1 MRHRGLAAGRRRC
14 AERRQR
20 SLRLRLGVG
29 LGDRLGDRSVREAGV
44 VGAGV
49 ARRRR
54 RFRRRL
60 RLSRLGRSRGL
71 ARLEQG
77 HEPLGR
83 VAAPARVPRL
93 GARRGA
99 RAVPEDHRAAGSGR
113 DYHPGRA
120 VAGEDDARRRARRR
134 RRFFCRCP
142 ALLQGLEPLRT
153 KRDRRRLPL
162 VLGAGPG
169 DVHAARAQR
178 GERVGDG
185 IGRARV
191 GRRAR
196 RVGFVGAVFS
206 QTIRAYRNR
215 RAGTDA
221 REERLPARVRGPDV
235 AEVHEDG
242 ARPPLIAVVVVV
254 HVDQGGAELLG
265 VFFIVFIGILFRL
278 RREQESL
285 RVHAR
290 GVVVV
295 VVARGVR
302 FVAARSQTRRPREHH
317 AVAVVVRGHARED
330 RGPARQISRRGDLQ
344 TGRIRGAVVRVRG
357 GHAVPRRGLVELP
370 QSPGRGDERRTL
382 LGRGEP
388 VHDSPRAAR
397 VRRARH
403 EPRRGPGGQA
413 RRVITR
419 GSYGNVSRK
428 HVGWRGGVSARGR
441 PSRVIALPRP
451 RGRGIGQVVHQAK
464 RVGFLPEKHHSAT
477 RARPVTRA
485 PCKTRPSDRQFFF
498 LPLFLIE

>member
-1 MRHRGLAAGRRRC
+1 MRF
-14 AERRQR
+14 
-20 SLRLRLGVG
+20 
-29 LGDRLGDRSVREAGV
+29 V

-54 RFRRRL
+54 RLRRRL
-60 RLSRLGRSRGL
+60 RLSPLGRSRGL

-83 VAAPARVPRL
+83 VAAHARGRVPRL

-99 RAVPEDHRAAGSGR
+99 RAVPEYHRAAGSGR

-196 RVGFVGAVFS
+196 RVGNGIGAVFS
-206 QTIRAYRNR
+206 PTVRAYRNR

-221 REERLPARVRGPDV
+221 REERLPARVRSADV

-242 ARPPLIAVVVVV
+242 ARPPFIAVVVVV
-254 HVDQGGAELLG
+254 HVDQIGAELLG
-265 VFFIVFIGILFRL
+265 VFVIGIPFRL

-344 TGRIRGAVVRVRG
+344 TGRVRGAVVRARG

-388 VHDSPRAAR
+388 VHDSPCAAR

-419 GSYGNVSRK
+419 GSYGNGNVSRK

-451 RGRGIGQVVHQAK
+451 RGRGTGRVVHQAK
-464 RVGFLPEKHHSAT
+464 RVG
-477 RARPVTRA
+477 
-485 PCKTRPSDRQFFF
+485 
-498 LPLFLIE
+498 